1 MQLSCVYSHQMSLN
15 IRRTPARTTIVEF
28 LNKSNS
34 PVDISQI
41 IAFLREKNLNTNK
54 VTVYRA
60 MEFLLGKGF
69 IDKVEFGEGKYR
81 YEIKKGDHHHLICT
95 NCGSVKDIKDKYMNE
110 LEKEIQESTGFMV
123 KNHSMEF
130 FGLCKNC
137 QN

>member
-1 MQLSCVYSHQMSLN
+1 MSLD

-28 LNKSNS
+28 LSKSNS
-34 PVDISQI
+34 PVDVAQI
-41 IAFLREKNLNTNK
+41 VSFLRDKNLTTNK

-60 MEFLLGKGF
+60 IDFLLEKGF

-95 NCGSVKDIKDKYMNE
+95 NCGKVSDIEDKYMKE
-110 LEKEIQESTGFMV
+110 LEKEIHRDNQFLV
-123 KNHSMEF
+123 KSHSLEF